1 MDLGTREG
9 FARPEPQHVRAANDQ
24 LVADLLDPITNNSW
38 EVGRSACGG
47 ASGKHQ
53 QLGVHKQ
60 LSSDQGKPVRLSCE
74 KKRTDCETE
83 GIDNACE
90 DRTRQAGCSP
100 VKLAGTRADSR
111 HALFNRK
118 SRRRRPRKQRVIAG
132 RNRLPN
138 AIHERH

>member
-24 LVADLLDPITNNSW
+24 LVADLLDPITNNSQ

-60 LSSDQGKPVRLSCE
+60 LSSDQGNQVRLSCE
-74 KKRTDCETE
+74 KKRTDCET
-83 GIDNACE
+83 GVIDNACK
-90 DRTRQAGCSP
+90 DRAFHVGYSP
-100 VKLAGTRADSR
+100 VKLSGTRVYSR
-111 HALFNRK
+111 HSFSNRK
-118 SRRRRPRKQRVIAG
+118 G
-132 RNRLPN
+132 R
-138 AIHERH
+138 